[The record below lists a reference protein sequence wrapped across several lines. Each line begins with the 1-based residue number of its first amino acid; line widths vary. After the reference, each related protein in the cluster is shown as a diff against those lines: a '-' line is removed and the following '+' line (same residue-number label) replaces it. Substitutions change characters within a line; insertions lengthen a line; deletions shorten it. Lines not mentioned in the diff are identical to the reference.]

1 MKKRK
6 GQLGYMDKIYR
17 IVKGNEFLDCNEL
30 VFFDDKGN
38 VVTSL
43 GGKKPVDTCMQGI
56 IMEETDGYRIE
67 RNSNS
72 TRIILA
78 PQGPGR
84 ILKDNL
90 NILPRFRFK
99 RLILH
104 DDVAGQDF
112 DVRTHDHY
120 LIFFNQVGACA
131 LEFMGENYKW
141 DGDRGAFRLYPT
153 EEYEKTWNLLAED

>member
-1 MKKRK
+1 
-6 GQLGYMDKIYR
+6 MDKIYR

-43 GGKKPVDTCMQGI
+43 GGKKPVDTCMQGV

-84 ILKDNL
+84 IFKDNL
-90 NILPRFRFK
+90 NILPRFHFK

-104 DDVAGQDF
+104 DDIAGQDF
-112 DVRTHDHY
+112 EVRTHDHY
-120 LIFFNQVGACA
+120 VIFFHQIGACA

-141 DGDRGAFRLYPT
+141 DGDLGAFRLYPT

>member
-43 GGKKPVDTCMQGI
+43 GGKKPVDTCMQGV

-84 ILKDNL
+84 IFKDNL
-90 NILPRFRFK
+90 NILPRFHFK

-104 DDVAGQDF
+104 DNITGQDF
-112 DVRTHDHY
+112 EVRTHDHY
-120 LIFFNQVGACA
+120 VIFFHQIGACA

-141 DGDRGAFRLYPT
+141 DGDRVAFRLYPT

>member
-43 GGKKPVDTCMQGI
+43 GGKKPVDTCMQGV

-131 LEFMGENYKW
+131 LVFM
-141 DGDRGAFRLYPT
+141 
-153 EEYEKTWNLLAED
+153 

>member
-43 GGKKPVDTCMQGI
+43 GGKKPVDTCMQGV

-78 PQGPGR
+78 PQGPGK
-84 ILKDNL
+84 IFKDNL
-90 NILPRFRFK
+90 NILPRFHFK

-104 DDVAGQDF
+104 DDIAGQDF
-112 DVRTHDHY
+112 EVRTHDHY
-120 LIFFNQVGACA
+120 VIFFHQIGACA

-141 DGDRGAFRLYPT
+141 DGDRVAFRLYPT

>member
-1 MKKRK
+1 MNKRK

-43 GGKKPVDTCMQGI
+43 GGKKPVDTCMQGV

-78 PQGPGR
+78 PQGPGK
-84 ILKDNL
+84 IFKDNL
-90 NILPRFRFK
+90 NILPRFHFK

-104 DDVAGQDF
+104 DDIAGQDF
-112 DVRTHDHY
+112 EVRTHDHY
-120 LIFFNQVGACA
+120 VIFFHQIGACA

-141 DGDRGAFRLYPT
+141 DGDRVAFRLYPT

>member
-1 MKKRK
+1 ME
-6 GQLGYMDKIYR
+6 KIYR
-17 IVKGNEFLDCNEL
+17 VVKGNEFIDCNEL
-30 VFFDDKGN
+30 IFFDDKGN
-38 VVTSL
+38 VVTSR
-43 GGKKPVDTCMQGI
+43 GNKKPVDPCFKGLEIEEVQG
-56 IMEETDGYRIE
+56 YQIE

-84 ILKDNL
+84 ILKDHL

-131 LEFMGENYKW
+131 LEFIGEDYKW
-141 DGDRGAFRLYPT
+141 DGDRLALRFYPT
-153 EEYEKTWNLLAED
+153 EEYEKTWGLLAVD

>member
-1 MKKRK
+1 
-6 GQLGYMDKIYR
+6 MDKIYR

-43 GGKKPVDTCMQGI
+43 GGKKPVDTCMQGV

-120 LIFFNQVGACA
+120 LICFNQVGACA
-131 LEFMGENYKW
+131 LVFM
-141 DGDRGAFRLYPT
+141 
-153 EEYEKTWNLLAED
+153 

>member
-43 GGKKPVDTCMQGI
+43 GSKKPVDTCMQGV

-84 ILKDNL
+84 IFKDNL
-90 NILPRFRFK
+90 NILPRFHFK

-104 DDVAGQDF
+104 DNITGQDF
-112 DVRTHDHY
+112 EVRTHDHY
-120 LIFFNQVGACA
+120 VIFFHQIGACA
-131 LEFMGENYKW
+131 LEFMGENYK
-141 DGDRGAFRLYPT
+141 P
-153 EEYEKTWNLLAED
+153 KPS